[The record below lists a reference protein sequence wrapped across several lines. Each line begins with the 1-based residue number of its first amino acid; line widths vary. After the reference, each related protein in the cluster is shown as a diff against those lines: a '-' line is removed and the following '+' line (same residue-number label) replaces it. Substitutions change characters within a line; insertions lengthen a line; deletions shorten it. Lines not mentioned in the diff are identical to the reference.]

1 MCGHRECYYQV
12 LKDHSDVDLQSDDYA
27 LGLHLAAEHGCV
39 DSNDFNK
46 HYNVQIL
53 ENGSPSSLDKKEH
66 VFIHRFKTLSP
77 HGLNKNNPFGLPII

>member
-12 LKDHSDVDLQSDDYA
+12 LRDHSDVNLQFDDYA

-77 HGLNKNNPFGLPII
+77 MV